1 LPLLANNI
9 QSEQKRRHQ
18 LQLSLELFVESPEK
32 SLDFYR
38 RALGFEI
45 QGSPSTDYTMLKNGD
60 AVIAINSRS
69 VLSTDH
75 PLRIDTGQRAGL
87 GVEIVLR
94 VADVEGAYRA
104 AKESGWP
111 LSDLALQP
119 WGLRDFRLVDP
130 DGYYIRVTGR
140 KNET

>member
-1 LPLLANNI
+1 M
-9 QSEQKRRHQ
+9 
-18 LQLSLELFVESPEK
+18 QLSLELFVESPEK

-38 RALGFEI
+38 RVLGFEV
-45 QGSPSTDYTMLKNGD
+45 QGSPSTEYTMLQSGD

-87 GVEIVLR
+87 GIEIVLK
-94 VADVEGAYRA
+94 VADVEDAYRA

-130 DGYYIRVTGR
+130 DGYYVRVTGR

>member
-1 LPLLANNI
+1 M
-9 QSEQKRRHQ
+9 
-18 LQLSLELFVESPEK
+18 QLSLELFVESPEK

-38 RALGFEI
+38 RVLGFEV
-45 QGSPSTDYTMLKNGD
+45 QGSPSTEYTMLQSGD

-87 GVEIVLR
+87 GIEIVLK

-130 DGYYIRVTGR
+130 DGYYVRVTGR
-140 KNET
+140 KDET

>member
-1 LPLLANNI
+1 M
-9 QSEQKRRHQ
+9 
-18 LQLSLELFVESPEK
+18 ELFVESPEK

-38 RALGFEI
+38 RVLGFEV
-45 QGSPSTDYTMLKNGD
+45 QGSPSTEYTMLKNGD
-60 AVIAINSRS
+60 AVIAINSRG

-87 GVEIVLR
+87 GVEIVLK
-94 VADVEGAYRA
+94 VADVEDAYRA

-119 WGLRDFRLVDP
+119 PRLSVQWPTVFIDSYCCARTVAATSSSVRP
-130 DGYYIRVTGR
+130 RWCLVSLVSLAVV
-140 KNET
+140 

>member
-1 LPLLANNI
+1 M
-9 QSEQKRRHQ
+9 
-18 LQLSLELFVESPEK
+18 QLSLELFVESPEK

-38 RALGFEI
+38 RVLGFEV
-45 QGSPSTDYTMLKNGD
+45 QGSPSTEYTMLQSGD

-87 GVEIVLR
+87 GIEIVLK
-94 VADVEGAYRA
+94 VADVEDAYRA
-104 AKESGWP
+104 AKVSGWP

-130 DGYYIRVTGR
+130 DGYYVRVTGR

>member
-1 LPLLANNI
+1 M
-9 QSEQKRRHQ
+9 
-18 LQLSLELFVESPEK
+18 QLSLELFVESPEK

-38 RALGFEI
+38 RVLGFEV
-45 QGSPSTDYTMLKNGD
+45 QGSPSTEYTMLQSGD

-87 GVEIVLR
+87 AIEIVLK
-94 VADVEGAYRA
+94 VADVEDAYRA

-130 DGYYIRVTGR
+130 DGYYVRVTGR
-140 KNET
+140 KNEA